1 MVGEEG
7 EHVLC
12 RAEWEDTPK
21 DRHVREARSGG
32 QASWGCEK
40 DVKKSHYGR
49 RGC

>member
-21 DRHVREARSGG
+21 DQHVREVRIGG
-32 QASWGCEK
+32 QASRGYEK
-40 DVKKSHYGR
+40 DVKKYHYGR
-49 RGC
+49 